1 MAKQHSTFSRRGLHK
16 LECAGCESYVYATVA
31 SLERHGI
38 PSCAC
43 GAEYVPDRLELAGL
57 LGVQAPVLDEYRRE
71 LSSVLHG
78 QASHGQRGRRLRPAE
93 EVAAQRVESRRRD
106 RARSNRLGAL
116 LPAAEPMPF

>member
-1 MAKQHSTFSRRGLHK
+1 MAKRQSTFSRRGLHR
-16 LECAGCESYVYATVA
+16 LECAGCESYVYATVS

-43 GAEYVPDRLELAGL
+43 GSEYMPDELELAGL
-57 LGVQAPVLDEYRRE
+57 LGVEAPVLDEYRRE

-78 QASHGQRGRRLRPAE
+78 QASHGMRGRVLRDPSMI
-93 EVAAQRVESRRRD
+93 AAQRVESRRRE

-116 LPAAEPMPF
+116 LPAPEPMPF